1 MSNIQVKTCDVLSII
16 ICMNRMTSIEL
27 FAGAG
32 GLALGLELAG
42 FYHIGLVEID
52 KSACS
57 TLKKNRPLWNV
68 LEKDITTL
76 VEQDLEQIFC
86 IKCGDLDL
94 LSGGCPCQ
102 SFSYAGKKL
111 GLEDTRGTMFYYYA
125 KFLEKLKPKM
135 FLFENVRG
143 LISHNKGKS
152 FKIICEAFEKCGYSL
167 QYQVLNASNHGV
179 AQKRERL
186 FIVGI
191 RKDLNRSFNF
201 PKPLKNKKVL
211 KDILLDVPKSL
222 GAEYSSKKRDIFSLV
237 PAGGYWRDIDPQI
250 AKEYMKSSWGNNK
263 GGRTGILRRLSLDE
277 PSLTIL
283 TTPQMKQTDRCHP
296 LEVRPLNIRES
307 ARIQSFPDEWEFM
320 GSVAQQYKQIGNAVP
335 PLLAEA
341 IGKEMIKTLNKDT
354 HATRFLFDFY

>member
-1 MSNIQVKTCDVLSII
+1 
-16 ICMNRMTSIEL
+16 MTSIEL

-42 FYHIGLVEID
+42 FNHIGLVEID
-52 KSACS
+52 KFACQ

-76 VEQDLEQIFC
+76 AEQDLKTAFNIE
-86 IKCGDLDL
+86 CGYLDL

-125 KFLEKLKPKM
+125 KFLKTLKPKM

-143 LISHNKGKS
+143 LISHNTGKT
-152 FKIICEAFEKCGYSL
+152 FEIIYKTLENCGYSL
-167 QYQVLNASNHGV
+167 HYKVLNALNYGV

-191 RKDLNRSFNF
+191 RKDLNYFFNF

-222 GAEYSSKKRDIFSLV
+222 GAEYSPKKKAIFNLV

-250 AKEYMKSSWGNNK
+250 AKGYMKSSWGNNK

-296 LEVRPLNIRES
+296 LEVRPFNIRES
-307 ARIQSFPDEWEFM
+307 ARIQSFPDTWEFM
-320 GSVAQQYKQIGNAVP
+320 GSIAQQYKQIGNAVP

-341 IGKEMIKTLNKDT
+341 VGKEIAKTLNKDT
-354 HATRFLFDFY
+354 HATRFLFDLH